1 MLINFKLRH
10 ICVFSIQKFMKS
22 KKNLVLLGMMGSG
35 KSTIGIL
42 VSKKLNVSFID
53 IDKLIEKESNMKIT
67 EIFDQKG
74 EAFFRKLEENT
85 TLKALSSTNKI
96 ISLGGGGFLNEKIRK
111 EIILNNM
118 SIWLNWNNQ
127 TLLNRIKK
135 SKKRPMAFNLNEK
148 ELLELILIRNK
159 TYSKAKIKIDC
170 EKFSKNKIVSKIIG
184 FYELK

>member
-35 KSTIGIL
+35 KSTIGLL

-74 EAFFRKLEENT
+74 EAFFRKLEEST

-96 ISLGGGGFLNEKIRK
+96 ISLEVW
-111 EIILNNM
+111 
-118 SIWLNWNNQ
+118 S
-127 TLLNRIKK
+127 
-135 SKKRPMAFNLNEK
+135 
-148 ELLELILIRNK
+148 
-159 TYSKAKIKIDC
+159 
-170 EKFSKNKIVSKIIG
+170 
-184 FYELK
+184 